1 MLRRAT
7 VEDIPALCEARKR
20 QLVDEGMRPDAP
32 IDDEL
37 RCYFEA
43 SLADGTLAE
52 WVFEDEG
59 EVVATAAIAFMPF
72 PPAFNN
78 PAGTRGYVTNM
89 YTAPSHRGR
98 GIASRMLPLLMDEAR
113 RRGVRKVLL
122 HASAMGK
129 PVYERQGFRVNDSWM
144 ELDL

>member
-7 VEDIPALCEARKR
+7 TADIPALCDARRR
-20 QLVDEGMRPDAP
+20 QLVDEGMPPDTS

-37 RCYFEA
+37 RLYFET
-43 SLADGTLAE
+43 SLADGTLVE
-52 WVFEDEG
+52 WVCEEDG
-59 EVVATAAIAFMPF
+59 EIVATAAIAFMPF

-98 GIASRMLPLLMDEAR
+98 GIATSMLPLLIDEAR

-122 HASAMGK
+122 HASLMGR
-129 PVYERQGFRVNDSWM
+129 PVYERQGFRANDSWM

>member
-7 VEDIPALCEARKR
+7 VEDIADLCEARKR
-20 QLVDEGMRPDAP
+20 QLVDEGMRPDAA

-37 RCYFEA
+37 RSYFEA
-43 SLADGTLAE
+43 SLAGDTLAQ
-52 WVFEDEG
+52 WVFEDVG
-59 EVVATAAIAFMPF
+59 RVVATAAIAFMPF
-72 PPAFNN
+72 PPTFNN

-89 YTAPSHRGR
+89 YTSPSHRGR

-122 HASAMGK
+122 HASRMGRL
-129 PVYERQGFRVNDSWM
+129 VYERQGFQASDGWM